1 MKKYIHVTKETREL
15 LEKTFGVTG
24 TMVWYALSF
33 NPSRGQSDLAKRIRK
48 AALEHRGILMADECV
63 VENTLFDADGY
74 FRNYPTFDTML
85 EFSREDGGCDVF
97 HKGKKVRHY
106 DNVAMADIDDIQA
119 WAKALR

>member
-15 LEKTFGVTG
+15 LEKTFGVTS

-63 VENTLFDADGY
+63 LENTLFDADGY
-74 FRNYPTFDTML
+74 IRL
-85 EFSREDGGCDVF
+85 LVHGEVAGGSVYGLGL
-97 HKGKKVRHY
+97 H
-106 DNVAMADIDDIQA
+106 ADEVG
-119 WAKALR
+119 

>member
-15 LEKTFGVTG
+15 LKKTFGVTDK
-24 TMVWYALSF
+24 MVWYALTF

-63 VENTLFDADGY
+63 LENTLFDADGY
-74 FRNYPTFDTML
+74 MRWYGKNDTLL
-85 EFSREDGGCDVF
+85 EFSFVDGGCDVF
-97 HKGKKVRHY
+97 HKGEKVRRY
-106 DNVAMADIDDIQA
+106 DNVAVPGIPGIIN